1 MMWLLIY
8 LVIKK
13 LNQIATGLFIRG
25 REINISI
32 VFIMKSYFK
41 LPQFVRIIKLPE
53 LFIRDR
59 NLNISL
65 VFITQSYFAVP
76 KNVTLNSMNYF
87 IMKIA
92 SKRASKNPFDH
103 SSDRDF
109 INLYKKC
116 TEKPCS
122 FLVIATPLASD
133 NPLRFRKNL
142 LERT

>member
-1 MMWLLIY
+1 MEY
-8 LVIKK
+8 VTDADYEHAKRVCKDFKIK
-13 LNQIATGLFIRG
+13 
-25 REINISI
+25 
-32 VFIMKSYFK
+32 
-41 LPQFVRIIKLPE
+41 
-53 LFIRDR
+53 
-59 NLNISL
+59 NLEEY
-65 VFITQSYFAVP
+65 QD
-76 KNVTLNSMNYF
+76 
-87 IMKIA
+87 